1 MNKKASIIFKF
12 SLLET
17 TRGFTLT
24 EIVMVGLISSFIVAG
39 IYGVFFRVA
48 DTYTEEQRASNIQYE
63 GEWILDLIENG
74 GGHQGKRIIGLK
86 SMNLSSTPNYL
97 KVGDE
102 ISGEFDDNDYKIQFQ
117 LDEGGANTR
126 YAEFSVDFDGASPT
140 ANLYFRLKTTGLAGV
155 EHNYD
160 VLITDKLLMQRYG
173 TDPEEY
179 GSYDGTWFKAER
191 IPSASPYVGIRVS
204 FYLVD
209 YPAATGGSVFRAVRY
224 NYQLDRELDPPI
236 EDEKQRQSFLGA
248 IPYPQYFSRTI
259 YFPNAN

>member
-1 MNKKASIIFKF
+1 
-12 SLLET
+12 
-17 TRGFTLT
+17 
-24 EIVMVGLISSFIVAG
+24 VAN
-39 IYGVFFRVA
+39 
-48 DTYTEEQRASNIQYE
+48 TYTEEQRTSNVQHE
-63 GEWILDLIENG
+63 GEWILELIENG
-74 GGHQGKRIIGLK
+74 GGYRGKRIFGLK
-86 SMNLSSTPNYL
+86 SMNLSSDYL

-126 YAEFSVDFDGASPT
+126 IAEFSVDFDGASPT
-140 ANLYFRLKTTGLAGV
+140 ANLYFRLKTTNLAGG
-155 EHNYD
+155 EYNYD
-160 VLITDKLLMQRYG
+160 VLITDKLLMQRY
-173 TDPEEY
+173 TEDPEY
-179 GSYDGTWFKAER
+179 GNYEGTWFKAER
-191 IPSASPYVGIRVS
+191 IPPASPYAGIRIS

-209 YPAATGGSVFRAVRY
+209 YAAATSGSVFRAVRY